1 MKEEKQGINSVRTV
15 CVYCGSSAGNDP
27 SYGAAAETLGRL
39 LGEKGLRVINGAG
52 SSGLMRVLS
61 DAVLKA
67 GGTVTGI
74 IPRFMLEKG
83 WCHTGLTEVI
93 RTETMHERKER
104 MAALSDAVIALPGG
118 YGTMEELME
127 IITWRQLELYRGE
140 VVALNINRYYDPLLA
155 ILRCAKEEGFLH
167 DRHVAIARIVQT
179 PEEAVALILRKSA
192 DQLSTVK
199 D

>member
-1 MKEEKQGINSVRTV
+1 MKEERQGIDRVRTV

-27 SYGAAAETLGRL
+27 SYGAAAERLGRL
-39 LGEKGLRVINGAG
+39 LGEQGLRVINGAG
-52 SSGLMRVLS
+52 ASGLMRVLS

-83 WCHTGLTEVI
+83 WCHSGLTEVI
-93 RTETMHERKER
+93 RTETMHERKKQ
-104 MAALSDAVIALPGG
+104 MAALSDAVVALPGS

-140 VVALNINRYYDPLLA
+140 VIVLNINRYYDPLLA
-155 ILRCAKEEGFLH
+155 MLRRAKEEGFLH
-167 DRHVAIARIVQT
+167 DCHVAIAQIVQT
-179 PEEAVALILRKSA
+179 PEEAVALILRQSFNRH
-192 DQLSTVK
+192 SSVK